1 MSARYGLLRRWAKAW
16 ATLLMLLCTTATAQS
31 RPIRLLVFGDSLAA
45 GYGLPHD
52 QGFQSQ
58 LQAALKA
65 KGYDVAILDGG
76 VSGDTSAGG
85 RARID
90 WSLADTPDAAILE
103 LGANDG
109 LRGLPPA
116 DMQANLAA
124 ILDTLAARH
133 IPVLL
138 TGMEAPPNLGAAYG
152 AQFRAVFASLAERPG
167 LLFDPFFLQNVA
179 AIPAMNQADGI
190 HPNARGV
197 QRIVARITALVVAL
211 LHKVE
216 TEPNGSQP

>member
-1 MSARYGLLRRWAKAW
+1 
-16 ATLLMLLCTTATAQS
+16 MLLCTTAAAEA

-52 QGFQSQ
+52 EGFQSQ

-65 KGYDVAILDGG
+65 RGIDVTILDGG

-90 WSLADTPDAAILE
+90 WALADTPDAAILE

-109 LRGLPPA
+109 LRGIDPSE
-116 DMQANLAA
+116 MQANLSA
-124 ILDTLAARH
+124 ILDTLAAH
-133 IPVLL
+133 HVPVLL

-152 AQFRAVFASLAERPG
+152 AQFRAVFARLGKRPG
-167 LLFDPFFLQNVA
+167 ILFDPFFLQNVA
-179 AIPAMNQADGI
+179 ADPALNQADGI
-190 HPNARGV
+190 HPNAEGV
-197 QRIVARITALVVAL
+197 GRIVARITPMVLQL
-211 LHKVE
+211 LKQAR
-216 TEPNGSQP
+216 PQG